1 MEEFGELLVMDVPH
15 EFAELVLPAVVLSNI
30 LVDEHIPLNLHLPAR
45 RDAHFRK
52 ALVFNQLVDEGVD
65 RSLESLDKQ
74 GNVVLLEAELVD
86 KRAASPVL
94 TYRLK
99 EVEQTLLPLLEVS
112 HAHTCF
118 VEKLR
123 VFLALEQAFVEEVTF
138 SWLPVRQADVC
149 VCVEL

>member
-1 MEEFGELLVMDVPH
+1 MEEFGELLVMEVPH
-15 EFAELVLPAVVLSNI
+15 EFAELVLPAVVLGNI
-30 LVDEHIPLNLHLPAR
+30 LVDDHIPLNLHLLAR
-45 RDAHFRK
+45 RDAHLRK

-65 RSLESLDKQ
+65 RSLERLDKQ

-99 EVEQTLLPLLEVS
+99 EVEQALLPLLEVS